1 MGDAE
6 GKVMLECES
15 SRRREMVIERP
26 ADHLDLLRDSQRASR
41 WKFRL
46 WTHHLAKSI
55 QRQREFKYRRDPQ
68 IVLQGGLIFFIRV
81 IPVASPFS
89 AYQPVTNSDSQPDS
103 FSSRPLPSPILVSRT
118 SKEDAQAIVKDSC
131 LVHLRRRPLSTTST
145 RMNPRSRS
153 TTPRPVLMLQTNGGQ
168 PVARRVHRS
177 RSIFRRF
184 NGPEM

>member
-55 QRQREFKYRRDPQ
+55 QRQREFKYRRETHN
-68 IVLQGGLIFFIRV
+68 VLQGLISSSYV
-81 IPVASPFS
+81 
-89 AYQPVTNSDSQPDS
+89 S
-103 FSSRPLPSPILVSRT
+103 FQSL
-118 SKEDAQAIVKDSC
+118 
-131 LVHLRRRPLSTTST
+131 PLSALI
-145 RMNPRSRS
+145 N
-153 TTPRPVLMLQTNGGQ
+153 L
-168 PVARRVHRS
+168 
-177 RSIFRRF
+177 
-184 NGPEM
+184 